1 MPAIIVVLLPTVSV
15 FTNSRFLGLITGVVF
30 SSITGCLIFQGDAK
44 GPIFGF
50 SGGGLDPKFQRTLIG
65 EGWPLPKYDFIQNPM
80 DPEMVALGRK
90 LFYDVRLSSDG
101 KVSCGGCHSSYTA
114 FAHVDHPR
122 SHGVWDWE
130 GRRNAPALMNL
141 AWQSEFMWD
150 GAVKHLDLQSLAPL
164 THRTEM
170 DMSLDSVLAFLKSDL
185 GYQRAFGKRE
195 INIPNMLKAFA
206 QFELTFISR
215 GSRYDS
221 MKRKQ
226 IVFTGQELRGYQL
239 FQKNCSV
246 CHSEPLFSNPGT
258 FASNG
263 LPVDPVLNDK
273 GRAEISG
280 KPEDEFLFKI
290 PSLRNAEV
298 TYPYMH
304 DGRMKTLTEVV
315 KYYSDKTLTLPR
327 ALGGGQHVIAL
338 NSKERVDVVAFLM
351 TLTDPVFLQNPSFQ
365 EPR

>member
-1 MPAIIVVLLPTVSV
+1 MSV
-15 FTNSRFLGLITGVVF
+15 FTNSRFLGLIAGVVF
-30 SSITGCLIFQGDAK
+30 SSITGCIIFQGDSNGSK
-44 GPIFGF
+44 LVF
-50 SGGGLDPKFQRTLIG
+50 SGAGLSARSERTLIA
-65 EGWPLPKYDFIQNPM
+65 EGWPLPRYDFTQNPI

-101 KVSCGGCHSSYTA
+101 RVSCGSCHSSYTA

-122 SHGVWDWE
+122 SHGVLDRE

-150 GAVKHLDLQSLAPL
+150 GAIKHLDLQSLAPL

-170 DMSLDSVLAFLKSDL
+170 NMSIDSILAFLKNDP

-195 INIPNMLKAFA
+195 IGIPNMLKAFA
-206 QFELTFISR
+206 QFEMTLISR
-215 GSRYDS
+215 NSRYDS

-226 IVFTGQELRGYQL
+226 VVFTDQELRGYQL
-239 FQKNCSV
+239 FQKNCAV
-246 CHSEPLFSNPGT
+246 CHSEPLFSKPGT
-258 FASNG
+258 FAYNG
-263 LPVDPVLNDK
+263 LQMDSILRDK
-273 GRAEISG
+273 GRAEISSN
-280 KPEDEFLFKI
+280 PADDFLFKI
-290 PSLRNAEV
+290 PSLRNVEV

-315 KYYSDKTLTLPR
+315 KYYSDQTLELPKT
-327 ALGGGQHVIAL
+327 LGGGQKTIRL
-338 NSKERVDVVAFLM
+338 DSKERVDVVAFLM
-351 TLTDPVFLQNPSFQ
+351 TLTDPDFLQNPSFQ

>member
-1 MPAIIVVLLPTVSV
+1 MSR
-15 FTNSRFLGLITGVVF
+15 FTNSRFLGLIAGVVF
-30 SSITGCLIFQGDAK
+30 SSITGCIIFQGDASE
-44 GPIFGF
+44 PIIGF
-50 SGGGLDPKFQRTLIG
+50 SGGGLDPKFQRSLMG
-65 EGWPLPKYDFIQNPM
+65 EGWPMPAYDFSQNPM
-80 DPEMVALGRK
+80 DLEMVALGRK

-122 SHGVWDWE
+122 SHGVLDRE

-150 GAVKHLDLQSLAPL
+150 GAIKHLDLQSLAPL

-170 DMSLDSVLAFLKSDL
+170 NMSLDSILLFLKSDPD
-185 GYQRAFGKRE
+185 YQRAFGQRE
-195 INIPNMLKAFA
+195 ISIPNMLKAFA
-206 QFELTFISR
+206 QFELTLISR

-221 MKRKQ
+221 MKRMQ
-226 IVFTGQELRGYQL
+226 VVFTDQELRGYTL
-239 FQKNCSV
+239 FQKNCGV
-246 CHSEPLFSNPGT
+246 CHSEPLFSKPGT

-263 LPVDPVLNDK
+263 LSADPILNDK

-315 KYYSDKTLTLPR
+315 KYYSNRTLSLPK
-327 ALGGGQHVIAL
+327 ALGGGQHVIVL

-351 TLTDPVFLQNPSFQ
+351 TLTDPIFLQNPSFQ
-365 EPR
+365 EPRLSPR

>member
-1 MPAIIVVLLPTVSV
+1 MSR
-15 FTNSRFLGLITGVVF
+15 FTNSRFLGLIAGVVF
-30 SSITGCLIFQGDAK
+30 SSITGCIIFQGDARE
-44 GPIFGF
+44 PIFGF
-50 SGGGLDPKFQRTLIG
+50 SGGGLDSKFQRSLMG
-65 EGWPLPKYDFIQNPM
+65 EGWPMPAYDFSQNPM
-80 DPEMVALGRK
+80 DPKMVALGRK

-114 FAHVDHPR
+114 FAHVDHLR
-122 SHGVWDWE
+122 SHGVLDRE
-130 GRRNAPALMNL
+130 GRRNSPALMNL

-150 GAVKHLDLQSLAPL
+150 GAIKHLDLQSLAPL

-170 DMSLDSVLAFLKSDL
+170 NMSLDSVLAFLKSDL
-185 GYQRAFGKRE
+185 GYQSAFGKRE

-226 IVFTGQELRGYQL
+226 VVFNDQEVRGYQL
-239 FQKNCSV
+239 FQKNCGV
-246 CHSEPLFSNPGT
+246 CHSEPLFSKPGT

-263 LPVDPVLNDK
+263 LQMDSLLHDK

-280 KPEDEFLFKI
+280 KLEDEFLFKV
-290 PSLRNAEV
+290 PSLRNVEA

-315 KYYSDKTLTLPR
+315 KYYSDRTLLLPQ
-327 ALGGGQHVIAL
+327 ALGGGQHTIAL

-351 TLTDPVFLQNPSFQ
+351 TLTDPGFLQNSAFQ
-365 EPR
+365 EPRRDSR

>member
-1 MPAIIVVLLPTVSV
+1 
-15 FTNSRFLGLITGVVF
+15 
-30 SSITGCLIFQGDAK
+30 
-44 GPIFGF
+44 
-50 SGGGLDPKFQRTLIG
+50 
-65 EGWPLPKYDFIQNPM
+65 
-80 DPEMVALGRK
+80 
-90 LFYDVRLSSDG
+90 
-101 KVSCGGCHSSYTA
+101 
-114 FAHVDHPR
+114 
-122 SHGVWDWE
+122 
-130 GRRNAPALMNL
+130 
-141 AWQSEFMWD
+141 MWD
-150 GAVKHLDLQSLAPL
+150 GAIKHLDLQSLAPL

-185 GYQRAFGKRE
+185 GYQRAFGYHE
-195 INIPNMLKAFA
+195 ISIPNMLKAFA

-280 KPEDEFLFKI
+280 KPEDEFLFKV

-315 KYYSDKTLTLPR
+315 KYYSDRTLLLPR
-327 ALGGGQHVIAL
+327 ALGGGQHTIAL

-351 TLTDPVFLQNPSFQ
+351 TLTDPGFLQNSAFQ
-365 EPR
+365 EPRRDSR